1 MAGITSLGSGSNLDL
16 EGLLTKLVSAERTPQ
31 ETQIKNQ
38 KSLANATISALG
50 SLQSKL
56 TAFQT
61 AQAKLK
67 DPTFFAG
74 KTAVSSD
81 ANIFTVSAL
90 NTAEAGTFDVS
101 VIALAKTNKIASGD
115 FANPATTV
123 GNGTLTIGVGG
134 NTFDVTV
141 TAGVNDTLAG
151 IRDSINN
158 ATTNTGVKASIL
170 TVSDGLGGTGTVS
183 KLVLTANTTGSSG
196 QISVAVADGDTT
208 PTDNL
213 GLSQL
218 YYLKSDAGS
227 QLSEVNPAQDAKIT
241 VDGFAATSTSNV
253 FDNVIAGVTITAV
266 KGPADALAT
275 PPSGTLSVKTDQN
288 TIQTTI
294 QAFVTAYNDLAKTFS
309 SLTTYNAETSSGGL
323 SGDSSLLA
331 IRSKLKSIIAS
342 PVSGAANDFNTL
354 AFLGVSTNKD
364 GTLSIDNAKLGKAV
378 STRLDDVKTLFSG
391 STGVAGQVDSLVTSL
406 IGGDGVF
413 QTRTNSLNK
422 QISKLNDQ
430 QSALDIRI
438 ESFTKRYRAQF
449 TALDALVNQFTATGN
464 FLTQQLDA
472 TSKIISRKSD

>member
-16 EGLLTKLVSAERTPQ
+16 EGLLTKLVNAEKAPQ
-31 ETQIKNQ
+31 QTQITDRKA
-38 KSLANATISALG
+38 LANATISALG

-61 AQAKLK
+61 AQTKLK
-67 DPTFFAG
+67 DATFFAG
-74 KTAVSSD
+74 KTATSSD
-81 ANIFTVSAL
+81 TSVFTVSAL
-90 NTAEAGTFDVS
+90 GTADAGTFDVS
-101 VIALAKTNKIASGD
+101 VLQLAKTNKIASGN
-115 FANPATTV
+115 FVSPAAPV

-134 NTFDVTV
+134 STFDVVV

-158 ATTNTGVKASIL
+158 ATTNTGVKANIL
-170 TVSDGLGGTGTVS
+170 TVSDGLGGTAS
-183 KLVLTANTTGSSG
+183 KLVLTANKTGASS
-196 QISVAVADGDTT
+196 QISVAVADGDGT
-208 PTDNL
+208 PTDNA
-213 GLSQL
+213 GLSRL

-241 VDGFAATSTSNV
+241 VDGFAATSSTNV
-253 FDNVIAGVTITAV
+253 FDSVITGVTITAV

-275 PPSGTLSVKTDQN
+275 PPAGTLSVKTDQN

-309 SLTTYNAETSSGGL
+309 SLTTYNADTSSGGL

-331 IRSKLKSIIAS
+331 IRSKLKAIIAS
-342 PVSGAANDFNTL
+342 PVSGAASDFNTL
-354 AFLGVSTNKD
+354 AFLGIGTNKD
-364 GTLSIDNAKLGKAV
+364 GTLSTDNAKLNNAL

-391 STGVAGQVDSLVTSL
+391 STGIAGQFDSLVTSL
-406 IGGDGVF
+406 TGGDGVF
-413 QTRTNSLNK
+413 QTRTNTLNT
-422 QISKLNDQ
+422 QLSKLNDQ
-430 QSALDIRI
+430 QAALDVRI

-449 TALDALVNQFTATGN
+449 TALDALVNQFTSTGN

-472 TSKIISRKSD
+472 TSKIISRKSN

>member
-16 EGLLTKLVSAERTPQ
+16 EGLLTKLVGAEKKPQ
-31 ETQIKNQ
+31 QTQIDNRKA
-38 KSLANATISALG
+38 LATATISALG
-50 SLQSKL
+50 ALQSKL

-67 DPTFFAG
+67 DASFFAG
-74 KTAVSSD
+74 KTATSSD
-81 ANIFTVSAL
+81 TSVFTVSAL
-90 NTAEAGTFDVS
+90 STADAGTFNVS
-101 VIALAKTNKIASGD
+101 VIALAKANKVASGN
-115 FANPATTV
+115 FASAATTV
-123 GNGTLTIGVGG
+123 GNGTLTIGVGSK
-134 NTFDVTV
+134 TFGVTI

-158 ATTNTGVKASIL
+158 ATTNTDVKASIL

-183 KLVLTANTTGSSG
+183 KLVLTGNNTGSSG
-196 QISVAVADGDTT
+196 QISVAVVDSDGT
-208 PTDNL
+208 PTDNT
-213 GLSQL
+213 GLSRL

-227 QLSEVNPAQDAKIT
+227 QLTEVNPAQDAKIT
-241 VDGFAATSTSNV
+241 VDGFAATSTTNV
-253 FDNVIAGVTITAV
+253 FDNVVAGVTITAV

-309 SLTTYNAETSSGGL
+309 SLTTYNADTSSGGL

-342 PVSGAANDFNTL
+342 PVSGAATDFNTL

-364 GTLSIDNAKLGKAV
+364 GTLSIDNTKLNSALT
-378 STRLDDVKTLFSG
+378 TRLDNVKTLFSG
-391 STGVAGQVDSLVTSL
+391 TTGVSGQIDSLVTSL
-406 IGGDGVF
+406 VGGNGVF
-413 QTRTNSLNK
+413 QTRTNTLNT
-422 QISKLNDQ
+422 QLSKLNDQ
-430 QSALDIRI
+430 QSALDVRI
-438 ESFTKRYRAQF
+438 ESFTKRYRTQF
-449 TALDALVNQFTATGN
+449 TALDALVNQFTSTGN

-472 TSKIISRKSD
+472 TSKIISRKSN